1 MQGFLNEVMEDV
13 MNRMNLPILSL
24 RGVNVFPKM
33 FLHFDAKRAI
43 SVAALDEAM
52 NKDQIL
58 FVVAQ
63 KDASVE
69 EVDINADIYSVGTIV
84 KIKQIVKLPGGISRV
99 LVEGIHRGKII
110 LSNKANNI
118 LWERL
123 SKLKVR

>member
-33 FLHFDAKRAI
+33 FLHFDAKRPT

-63 KDASVE
+63 KDASIE
-69 EVDINADIYSVGTIV
+69 DVDINADIYTVGTIV

-99 LVEGIHRGKII
+99 LVEGLYRGKINSI
-110 LSNKANNI
+110 EQKKSFP
-118 LWERL
+118 WGP
-123 SKLKVR
+123 